1 MLKTAIRNT
10 PEDVG
15 AALRRLGLTAAPL
28 MRAVRAGYISRVSRT
43 ANDAPI
49 AAGFYH
55 WNETLR
61 TLRDELVMLGWTR
74 VDEQMFSTILS
85 PDGKTAI
92 SVSSGDDATG
102 DPRGFPKTK
111 RDKGPRTADAIDANI
126 GQLDLFDTAPEMVL
140 AAALEDEVECLTY
153 VLLFHANATELRAEL
168 SLPVSMDEHDHIDTW
183 RERIILRSQ
192 PIDPEGDTLP
202 KPDFGP
208 EIDIDVK
215 RRA

>member
-1 MLKTAIRNT
+1 MLKTVIYEL
-10 PEDVG
+10 PDDVD
-15 AALRRLGLTAAPL
+15 AALTRLGLSEPPL
-28 MRAVRAGYISRVSRT
+28 MRSVRAGYLSRISRT

-61 TLRDELVMLGWTR
+61 TLRDELVLLGWTR

-85 PDGKTAI
+85 PDGKIAI
-92 SVSSGDDATG
+92 SVSSGDEATG
-102 DPRGFPKTK
+102 DPRGYPKTK
-111 RDKGPRTADAIDANI
+111 RDKGPRTADAIDVNV
-126 GQLDLFDTAPEMVL
+126 GQLDFFKPTPEPAPVEEL
-140 AAALEDEVECLTY
+140 ECLTY

-168 SLPVSMDEHDHIDTW
+168 SLPVSMDENDHIDNW

-192 PIDPEGDTLP
+192 PLDPEGSTLP
-202 KPDFGP
+202 TPDFGP
-208 EIDIDVK
+208 EIDIDVQ

>member
-1 MLKTAIRNT
+1 MLKTVIYEV
-10 PEDVG
+10 PDDVD
-15 AALRRLGLTAAPL
+15 AALARLGLSEPPL
-28 MRAVRAGYISRVSRT
+28 MRSVRSGYLSRISRT

-61 TLRDELVMLGWTR
+61 TLRDELVLLGWTR

-85 PDGKTAI
+85 PDGKIAI
-92 SVSSGDDATG
+92 SVSSGDEATG
-102 DPRGFPKTK
+102 DPRGYPKTK
-111 RDKGPRTADAIDANI
+111 RDKGPRTADAIYANV
-126 GQLDLFDTAPEMVL
+126 GQLDFFKPTPEPAPVEEL
-140 AAALEDEVECLTY
+140 ECLTY

-168 SLPVSMDEHDHIDTW
+168 SLPVSMDENDHIDNW

-192 PIDPEGDTLP
+192 PLDPEGSTLP
-202 KPDFGP
+202 APDFGP
-208 EIDIDVK
+208 EIDIDVQ